1 MVDATFVLNLV
12 ETVGIL
18 VGVAIAIMEIR
29 KSREE
34 RNDQVTDQFMQYR
47 YSNEFVKNWVSFLLN
62 SDFSTYEEWSE
73 KYSPYVNP
81 EVYIHFLSLLSF
93 FNAVVQR
100 LIDGSM
106 NLEQTPPGLLDVMVI
121 AVYERSLPIIEE

>member
-18 VGVAIAIMEIR
+18 IGVAIAIMEIR

-47 YSNEFVKNWVSFLLN
+47 YSNEFVENWVSFLLN

-81 EVYIHFLSLLSF
+81 EVYTHFLSLLSF
-93 FNAVVQR
+93 FNAVGQR
-100 LIDGSM
+100 LMDGSM
-106 NLEQTPPGLLDVMVI
+106 NLEHTPPGLLDVMVI
-121 AVYERSLPIIEE
+121 AVY